1 VQLWLLYSPVHI
13 YILRF
18 ISLQKIFLQNK
29 ENCEIKSVYL
39 FYSVAETSFH
49 SKATIMCTKLTLNIL
64 SYISNSWDMLFMVAQ
79 HPCDPE
85 NNENEIFAGQ
95 DNHRC
100 SKEN

>member
-1 VQLWLLYSPVHI
+1 
-13 YILRF
+13 
-18 ISLQKIFLQNK
+18 
-29 ENCEIKSVYL
+29 
-39 FYSVAETSFH
+39 
-49 SKATIMCTKLTLNIL
+49 
-64 SYISNSWDMLFMVAQ
+64 MVAQ